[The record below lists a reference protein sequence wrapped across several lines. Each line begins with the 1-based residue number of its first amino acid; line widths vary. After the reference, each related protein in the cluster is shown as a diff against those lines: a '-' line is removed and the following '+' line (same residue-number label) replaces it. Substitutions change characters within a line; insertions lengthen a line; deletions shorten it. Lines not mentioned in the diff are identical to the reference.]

1 MILHIMDIRQLQY
14 FVTIAAEEQITG
26 AANKLHIAQPA
37 LSQQLRM
44 LEEELGVQLVERG
57 SRKIRLTEAGRL
69 LRDRALQVLDLLGAT
84 TQDIQALNNGQT
96 GTISIGTI
104 PSIGSRLLPARIQS
118 FHEKYP
124 EIDFQVYDGETFQL
138 LDMLKFGMLDFAIVR
153 ATFDLGPYRS
163 IGLPGEP
170 MLAAMNKYRYNVG
183 SHTDFIHMTE
193 LANSPLLIHRGSVSR
208 IMEYCKHSGFEPRI
222 LCRGNDVRS
231 VLAMAD
237 AGIGVAIAPQS
248 SATFIPKE
256 NLIFKE
262 IADQQLNLSRVVVWP
277 KSRTLSAAAKNF
289 LETFL
294 DD

>member
-1 MILHIMDIRQLQY
+1 MDIRQLQY
-14 FVTIAAEEQITG
+14 FVAIAEEGQITG

-69 LRDRALQVLDLLGAT
+69 LRDRALQVLNLLGAT
-84 TQDIQALNNGQT
+84 AQDIQALNNGQA
-96 GTISIGTI
+96 GTLSIGTI
-104 PSIGSRLLPARIQS
+104 PSIGSRLLPSRIQS
-118 FHEKYP
+118 FHEKYS

-153 ATFDLGPYRS
+153 ATFNLSPYRS

-170 MLAAMNKYRYNVG
+170 MLAAMNKHRYNLG
-183 SHTDFIHMTE
+183 SNTDYIHMTE
-193 LANSPLLIHRGSVSR
+193 LAQSPLLIHRGSVSR
-208 IMEYCKHSGFEPRI
+208 IVEYCKQSGFEPRV

-231 VLAMAD
+231 VMAMAD

-262 IADQQLNLSRVVVWP
+262 IADQQLNLSSVVVWP
-277 KSRTLSAAAKNF
+277 KSRALSTAAKNF
-289 LETFL
+289 LGTFL